1 MVKVWPIQTNFT
13 AGQISPRL
21 HGRVDINKY
30 KNGVKTQKNAYSL
43 PHGGVVRRGGTRY
56 IANVKT
62 SSKKV
67 RLVRFEFSITQAYI
81 IEFGDLYCRF
91 YKDNGQITS
100 GGSVVELATPYTE
113 AQLFDLYFAQ
123 SADVL
128 YVAHPTHYPRKIT
141 RTSDVSWSIATLT
154 FTNLPSD
161 FVAGAG
167 DYPRCV
173 TFFEERL
180 YWAGTDNKPQTLWA
194 SKSGDFLNMDQGTG
208 LDDESIA
215 FTLATDDVNVVRWMK
230 ASDVLL
236 LGTVGGEFKLSGG
249 GSPVTPTNV
258 RVVQE
263 TKYGS
268 STVPPIIAGRAVLFN
283 QRAKKKIRQMIFDLN
298 VEGFVAPDLTIL
310 SENITGDG
318 ITNMAYQQEPDSIIW
333 CVRADGVLLGLTYQ
347 RDQQVVAWHQHPVGG
362 HFGAATITVTDAA
375 NIAAGSVVTITRSD
389 GTVSTMTA
397 TTDDPAPA
405 NYFSVGGS
413 RTNNDVADNLAVG
426 TGGVL
431 GINAQDDLSAAN
443 PAANI
448 VTVIDTAHTSG
459 LLSITSSDL
468 TRLAVTIEGNSVVES
483 VASIPSVS
491 GGSDELWLSIKRT
504 SNGSTVRFIEYID
517 DSIFVDSGLS
527 YSGVS
532 ATTLSGLSHL
542 EGETVSIVGDGAVFP
557 DATVSSGSVT
567 LPSAVTSAYIGL
579 AYTTEIETL
588 APEVPQRD
596 GASFGKKKSWN
607 RIILNLYQTLGISVN
622 DKQLIFRTGG
632 DPMDSAPPVFTGQYD
647 VTNLGWKEADATIT
661 IKQEQPLGMTLISL
675 TGELNVSD

>member
-1 MVKVWPIQTNFT
+1 
-13 AGQISPRL
+13 L
-21 HGRVDINKY
+21 
-30 KNGVKTQKNAYSL
+30 
-43 PHGGVVRRGGTRY
+43 RRGCIGLGLT
-56 IANVKT
+56 INLK
-62 SSKKV
+62 
-67 RLVRFEFSITQAYI
+67 
-81 IEFGDLYCRF
+81 LY
-91 YKDNGQITS
+91 
-100 GGSVVELATPYTE
+100 
-113 AQLFDLYFAQ
+113 
-123 SADVL
+123 
-128 YVAHPTHYPRKIT
+128 
-141 RTSDVSWSIATLT
+141 
-154 FTNLPSD
+154 
-161 FVAGAG
+161 
-167 DYPRCV
+167 
-173 TFFEERL
+173 
-180 YWAGTDNKPQTLWA
+180 
-194 SKSGDFLNMDQGTG
+194 
-208 LDDESIA
+208 DESIA

-333 CVRADGVLLGLTYQ
+333 CVRADGILLGLTYQ

-504 SNGSTVRFIEYID
+504 INGSTVRFIEYID